1 MKNILFIILLL
12 IPVCVSAQLSTDE
25 KPISFDNARMSGVSK
40 RRIKKVTMPSL
51 DMAKIEKEDAEDEE
65 MGFPPRFG
73 YKHKVHLNLQNSGT
87 WKELANGDRLWQLNI
102 VCPGALSVNLLYDKF
117 WLPEGGKLFIY
128 SKDRSHSI
136 GAFTSRNNKG
146 DRDNVRG
153 FATGLVYGDDV
164 ILEYYQPQNVTE
176 EAIISIDYV
185 VHVYRYIIIN
195 DMTMRSSGSCQ
206 VNVNCPEG
214 QIWQKEKK
222 AVAMVI
228 ANGNRICT
236 GSLIIQQN

>member
-102 VCPGALSVNLLYDKF
+102 VCPGALSVNLLYDRF

-128 SKDRSHSI
+128 SKDKSHSI

-185 VHVYRYIIIN
+185 VHGYRYIIIN

-214 QIWQKEKK
+214 QNWQKEKK